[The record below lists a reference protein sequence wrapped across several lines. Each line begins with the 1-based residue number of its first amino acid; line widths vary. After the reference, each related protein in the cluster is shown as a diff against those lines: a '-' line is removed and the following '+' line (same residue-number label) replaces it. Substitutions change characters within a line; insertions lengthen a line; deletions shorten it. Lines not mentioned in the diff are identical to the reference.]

1 MPIEFHCTKCER
13 LIRAPDDAGGKRGKC
28 PHCKESVYIPTPPDP
43 TDEIGVA
50 PLDDDLIK
58 SERKL
63 RQESIRYSAALDH
76 EQGEGYDTAEP
87 PAAEGGV
94 PMSRV
99 TSVDIGETVREY
111 LMAMKASDM
120 STADDAARR
129 LKSRAAQAKAEVQ
142 RMLVDQML
150 PPDMEDIPPP
160 VYKGFL
166 RTLLS
171 RL

>member
-1 MPIEFHCTKCER
+1 MPIEFHCSKCER

-28 PHCKESVYIPTPPDP
+28 PYCKESVYIPTPPEAGE
-43 TDEIGVA
+43 EIGVA
-50 PLDDDLIK
+50 PLDEDSIRT
-58 SERKL
+58 ERKL
-63 RQESIRYSAALDH
+63 RQESVRYSAALDH
-76 EQGEGYDTAEP
+76 EQAEGYDTGEP

-94 PMSRV
+94 PISRI
-99 TSVDIGETVREY
+99 TSVDVAETVKEY
-111 LMAMKASDM
+111 LVAMKASDM
-120 STADDAARR
+120 AAADDAARQ

-142 RMLVDQML
+142 RMLVDEML